1 MATTNLK
8 SEPVNTVGD
17 LPKVGDKAPD
27 FTLTGSDLGE
37 VSLKDFAGK
46 TVVLNIFPS
55 LETGVCANSVRNFDQ
70 KSADADNAV
79 VLNVSMDLPFSQDR
93 FANEN
98 DVKNAKMGS
107 AFRSDFGTTYGVE
120 LAESPMAGLFARTVI
135 VVNPEG
141 VIDYVQLVDEITT
154 EPDYDAALKAL
165 A

>member
-70 KSADADNAV
+70 KSADVDNAV